1 MSQEPS
7 PPAGLSQGDPAVLTA
22 FNLAHQEAGSGDFI
36 QDARLYYTQA
46 RGIFVAWAGRPE
58 DSQIP
63 TALLSAK
70 HAVLSDG
77 QPRRLTVSLTIQGHF
92 RPVTLSLAATRAMD
106 GTITGLVGV
115 GHLQDGDKDRLPTSP
130 LFAKANH
137 DLRQPFQAMRL
148 FLHLLESR
156 AADPRQGE
164 LIQRLGDAV
173 ESAAHQVGSLLD
185 LSVLQAGTAKLSPG
199 PVTLGP
205 LLARLVEEHQEQ
217 AANLGVR
224 LRHVPSGLI
233 VQSDGMMLDRLLR
246 QLLDNALRHAGRGGK
261 VLLAARRR
269 GHLAALEVW
278 DSGPGIA
285 RDDQERIFQPF
296 VQLEEAGQGR
306 RGLGLGLAIVQR
318 SAQALGHRVTLE
330 SAPGKGS
337 RFSLLASRHGMAPP
351 SPAPA
356 AESRPEAPLV
366 AVLED
371 DRLQLAALEM
381 LLQEWGYRTAA
392 GGSQTEL
399 QGELAGRQP
408 DLIITD
414 LHLPGGQSGPDLVQ
428 ALRARYG
435 HAVPALLLTG
445 DGTAE
450 ARRRA
455 EAAGMALLGK
465 PAMPARLRRA
475 VEQAL
480 GASRPV

>member
-1 MSQEPS
+1 MSNNDF
-7 PPAGLSQGDPAVLTA
+7 PPAMLDAYETA
-22 FNLAHQEAGSGDFI
+22 LREGGSGDFI
-36 QDARLYYTQA
+36 QDAQLHYLQA
-46 RGIFVAWAGRPE
+46 RGLFAGWAGQADDDQSPAE
-58 DSQIP
+58 
-63 TALLSAK
+63 LLSAK
-70 HAVLSDG
+70 RAVLADG
-77 QPRRLTVSLTIQGHF
+77 QPRQLTVRLLIKGQPQ
-92 RPVTLSLAATRAMD
+92 PVSLSLAATQTAD
-106 GTITGLVGV
+106 GAISGLAGI
-115 GHLQDGDKDRLPTSP
+115 GHLLQEGGAEQAAGAA

-148 FLHLLESR
+148 FLHLLETR

-173 ESAAHQVGSLLD
+173 ESAAHQVSSLLD

-199 PVTLGP
+199 PVPLGP

-217 AANLGVR
+217 AASLDVR

-246 QLLDNALRHAGRGGK
+246 QLLGNALRHAGRGGK

-285 RDDQERIFQPF
+285 PDDQERIFQPF
-296 VQLEEAGQGR
+296 VQLEEAGQSR

-318 SAQALGHRVTLE
+318 GAQALGHRVTLE
-330 SAPGKGS
+330 SAPGKGC
-337 RFSLLASRHGMAPP
+337 RFSLLANRHGMAPP

-356 AESRPEAPLV
+356 AESLPEAPLV

-381 LLQEWGYRTAA
+381 LLQEWGYSTAV

-435 HAVPALLLTG
+435 SAVPALLLTG

-450 ARRRA
+450 ARRKA

-480 GASRPV
+480 GTSRPV

>member
-1 MSQEPS
+1 MSNDAL
-7 PPAGLSQGDPAVLTA
+7 PPALLAAYETALRQG
-22 FNLAHQEAGSGDFI
+22 GSGDFI
-36 QDARLYYTQA
+36 QDTRLHYLQA
-46 RGIFVAWAGRPE
+46 RGIFTGWADQPE

-63 TALLSAK
+63 AELLSAK
-70 HAVLSDG
+70 RAVLADG
-77 QPRRLTVSLTIQGHF
+77 QPRRLTVRLFIQGCAQ
-92 RPVTLSLAATRAMD
+92 PVSLSLAAMRAED
-106 GTITGLVGV
+106 GSISGLVGI
-115 GHLQDGDKDRLPTSP
+115 GHGVPAADADPQAAAA

-173 ESAAHQVGSLLD
+173 ESAAHQVSSLLD

-199 PVTLGP
+199 PVPLGP

-217 AANLGVR
+217 AASLDVR
-224 LRHVPSGLI
+224 LRHVPSELT

-246 QLLDNALRHAGRGGK
+246 QLLGNALRHAGRGGK

-285 RDDQERIFQPF
+285 PDDQERIFQPF

-318 SAQALGHRVTLE
+318 GAQALGHRVTLE
-330 SAPGKGS
+330 SAPGKGC
-337 RFSLLASRHGMAPP
+337 RFSLLANRHGMAPP

-356 AESRPEAPLV
+356 AESLPEAPLV

-381 LLQEWGYRTAA
+381 LLQEWGYRTAV

-435 HAVPALLLTG
+435 SAVPALLLTG

-450 ARRRA
+450 ARRKA

-480 GASRPV
+480 GTSRPV